1 MNDGW
6 RNQQLL
12 ETSGADV
19 LASAVAVAYPPL
31 LPLVRLR
38 VNIIFTFL
46 FFFKQINKEK
56 KKHQEKNNAIKAWQ
70 KENLKITKYQLLV
83 SYTYTLQV
91 FRFSTLYSRQCCI
104 KKYII
109 KTRGYNRN
117 YWDPEEVDPTIGCMV
132 LSVHHMWVEFVVG
145 PLLCSERFL
154 SGYSGFP
161 LSSKTNIFQIPI
173 RPGIR

>member
-1 MNDGW
+1 M
-6 RNQQLL
+6 
-12 ETSGADV
+12 
-19 LASAVAVAYPPL
+19 AYPPL
-31 LPLVRLR
+31 LPLVHLAPVVQTLDSAIQRLNNRGLR

-46 FFFKQINKEK
+46 FFFKQINKGK
-56 KKHQEKNNAIKAWQ
+56 KKIRKKNNAIKAWQ
-70 KENLKITKYQLLV
+70 NENLKITKYQLLV

-91 FRFSTLYSRQCCI
+91 FRFSTLYSRPCCI

-117 YWDPEEVDPTIGCMV
+117 YWDPEEVDPKIGCMV